1 MCFWQC
7 SEEFLPE
14 ELKERLKL
22 DVVPRFLVYQGGEIR
37 KEIHGAKLVDLI
49 EAIKE
54 FIPDL
59 EE

>member
-1 MCFWQC
+1 MFWQC

-14 ELKERLKL
+14 ELREKLKL
-22 DVVPRFLVYQGGEIR
+22 DVVPRFLVFQGGEQR
-37 KEIHGAKLVDLI
+37 KEISGARLDGL
-49 EAIKE
+49 ELAIKE